1 MSLSSG
7 ARIGSYEIVAAVGA
21 GGMGEVYRSRDMR
34 LQRFAAIKVIKPDAA
49 DDEQVRRFETEALSA
64 SALNHPNILTV
75 YEFGVHD
82 GLHYLATEFI
92 EGETLR
98 ERLRRGALPVRVAV
112 DIALQAA
119 SALEAAHEAG
129 LIHRDI
135 KPENIMIRPDGY
147 VKVLDFGLAKLAPG
161 TAAAAENMT
170 VSLRTTPGV
179 ILGTVGYMAPEQVRG
194 AAIDQRA
201 DLWSL
206 GTVLHEMVS
215 GRSPFAGQTVGDVI
229 AAVLERQPP
238 QLTTTSPHVSPEL
251 ARIVNKALSK
261 TVDDR
266 YQTSTD
272 LMIDL
277 RRLKAQLDREAE
289 GQISA
294 PAAPRE
300 VLHDRKVP
308 SRAAVVALIALLLV
322 GAGGWAVWQSQQQ
335 TPPEP
340 APAPAPTAAR
350 SFEFWLTVQHMRDGK
365 PTGPEFDE
373 SPALVFINGSKFSV
387 NFIASEPG
395 YLYLLNDGPGER
407 GRVLHHLHPTMLS
420 ASSARIPG
428 GQVVKTGANFMDT
441 NRGTEELWVVWSDA
455 EVPELEASRKYADTV
470 HLGTV
475 KDAEL
480 ADRIRELLVDRAR
493 DASVEERRD
502 PSDQFKRIV
511 VRGSGPIIAF
521 KAPLVH
527 R

>member
-194 AAIDQRA
+194 APIDQRA

-238 QLTTTSPHVSPEL
+238 QLITTSPHVSPEL

-300 VLHDRKVP
+300 VLRDRKAP
-308 SRAAVVALIALLLV
+308 SWRAVVAALIALLAV
-322 GAGGWAVWQSQQQ
+322 GATIWKSQQQ
-335 TPPEP
+335 TQPPEP
-340 APAPAPTAAR
+340 APASAPLAALR
-350 SFEFWLTVQHMRDGK
+350 SFEFWFTVQEMRDGK
-365 PTGPEFDE
+365 AVGEPFESSPRTIFRHGWRFAVKVRSPEDGHVYMLNE
-373 SPALVFINGSKFSV
+373 GDS
-387 NFIASEPG
+387 SE
-395 YLYLLNDGPGER
+395 
-407 GRVLHHLHPTMLS
+407 GRVLHHLFPIAAQSGRVAAGSVLDTGFNTMDPNAGDEDLWIVWSAKPVPALEDAKAYVDASLASAHPTATL
-420 ASSARIPG
+420 RDP
-428 GQVVKTGANFMDT
+428 
-441 NRGTEELWVVWSDA
+441 
-455 EVPELEASRKYADTV
+455 
-470 HLGTV
+470 
-475 KDAEL
+475 
-480 ADRIRELLVDRAR
+480 LLVDRIR
-493 DASVEERRD
+493 RLLQEHRVVGDEVREGGGPGRIHASGRGD
-502 PSDQFKRIV
+502 IV
-511 VRGSGPIIAF
+511 ASLT
-521 KAPLVH
+521 PLEH

>member
-21 GGMGEVYRSRDMR
+21 GGMGEVYRSRDVR

-49 DDEQVRRFETEALSA
+49 DDERVRRFEAEALAA

-75 YEFGVHD
+75 YEFGVHE

-161 TAAAAENMT
+161 AAAAAENMT

-194 AAIDQRA
+194 VAVDPRA

-215 GRSPFAGQTVGDVI
+215 GRAPFAGQTIGDVI
-229 AAVLERQPP
+229 AGILERQPSP
-238 QLTTTSPHVSPEL
+238 LTTTTPHVPPEL

-261 TVDDR
+261 TVEDR

-277 RRLKAQLDREAE
+277 RRLKVQLDRDAE
-289 GQISA
+289 GRISA
-294 PAAPRE
+294 AASPTE
-300 VLHDRKVP
+300 VLHDRKAP
-308 SRAAVVALIALLLV
+308 TRRAAAVALIALLMA
-322 GAGGWAVWQSQQQ
+322 GAGAWAIWNSQQQ
-335 TPPEP
+335 PQPEP
-340 APAPAPTAAR
+340 VAAPAVPTR
-350 SFEFWLTVQHMRDGK
+350 SFEFWVTVQEMRDGN
-365 PTGPEFDE
+365 PYGDPIDSTPRSIFR
-373 SPALVFINGSKFSV
+373 NGWRFELKL
-387 NFIASEPG
+387 IGHEPG
-395 YLYLLNDGPGER
+395 YVYMLNEGPGAS
-407 GRVLHHLHPTMLS
+407 GRVLNYLFPILS
-420 ASSARIPG
+420 QSGKVSGAETLQSGFNSMDSN
-428 GQVVKTGANFMDT
+428 TGREN
-441 NRGTEELWVVWSDA
+441 LWIVWSTKPVAALDA
-455 EVPELEASRKYADTV
+455 AKAYVDANMTPTLP
-470 HLGTV
+470 
-475 KDAEL
+475 AEL
-480 ADRIRELLVDRAR
+480 AGRILKFLEEHRTEVPGEEQESADGRRAR
-493 DASVEERRD
+493 V
-502 PSDQFKRIV
+502 V
-511 VRGSGPIIAF
+511 VRGRGDVIAYHT
-521 KAPLVH
+521 ALEH
-527 R
+527 H